1 MSDTKNLRV
10 EPTPA
15 VRGPAPVKAATHE
28 LAAATP
34 VPGDRRPTPGHA
46 TPAAATGGNLRPAY
60 AQISVNPDSHD
71 FVISVRDAATDQVI
85 SETPS
90 PEVEAMSKSLQDYAA
105 ALARHQAANKS
116 SAGK

>member
-15 VRGPAPVKAATHE
+15 VRGPAPVKAAPPE
-28 LAAATP
+28 SPAAAH
-34 VPGDRRPTPGHA
+34 VDRRPISAPAQA
-46 TPAAATGGNLRPAY
+46 TPAATTGGGLRPSY
-60 AQISVNPDSHD
+60 AQFSVNPDTHD
-71 FVISVRDAATDQVI
+71 FVISVRDATTDQII

-105 ALARHQAANKS
+105 ALARHQAANKL
-116 SAGK
+116 SAGN